1 MADISVKVLEPA
13 DSYDLCSLD
22 EIKTMLGIS
31 LSDTSE
37 DALLATWITQYSDVI
52 ATICRRTFAKEKV
65 LETWRGD
72 TMPFD
77 TDNGR
82 MFLTHYP
89 VADADIESV
98 TAPDG
103 STIDSTGYEL
113 ENASGKL
120 QFFNAQWSEPIRVT
134 YTGGYD
140 LPDETPPALKQALT
154 LLVNNARIW
163 QSRSLTSGVRSISH
177 RESRVQFFD
186 VNQAVAKMGGAGP
199 IGMANEMVN
208 SLLTAYIRYYV

>member
-89 VADADIESV
+89 VADADIES
-98 TAPDG
+98 A
-103 STIDSTGYEL
+103 GYEL

-140 LPDETPPALKQALT
+140 LPDEAPPALKQALT

-186 VNQAVAKMGGAGP
+186 VNRAVAKMGGAGP

>member
-37 DALLATWITQYSDVI
+37 DALLAMWITQYSDVI

-103 STIDSTGYEL
+103 SAIDSTGYEL

-120 QFFNAQWSEPIRVT
+120 QFFNAQWSEPILVT

-140 LPDETPPALKQALT
+140 LPDEAPPALKQALGM
-154 LLVNNARIW
+154 LVQLARVW
-163 QSRSLTSGVRSISH
+163 QSRGMTAGVRSISH

-186 VNQAVAKMGGAGP
+186 IFSEMSKMGGPGP
-199 IGMANEMVN
+199 MGAAASMIN
-208 SLLTAYIRYYV
+208 SLLYKYTRFYV